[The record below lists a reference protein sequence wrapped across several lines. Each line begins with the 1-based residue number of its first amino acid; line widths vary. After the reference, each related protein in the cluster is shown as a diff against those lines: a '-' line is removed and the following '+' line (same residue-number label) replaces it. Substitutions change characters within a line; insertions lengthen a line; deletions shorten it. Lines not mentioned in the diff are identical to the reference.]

1 MATTVAPAT
10 TMRDA
15 PPRSMT
21 HLVLGWVLTLPLIF
35 YAVHGTFSFQGHTN
49 NPGGPGSLSGLA
61 EPGHDRG
68 FLGSVAI
75 PGTAYLIVLWLI
87 LMNAKRIVSQALQMK
102 MITLLALLTICSALW
117 SQDPFRSLYNGFFY
131 FIDTLFAFY
140 LVVKFDPEEIQS
152 LLMMGGG
159 SVSVLCLIM
168 VIFFPQYGVLH
179 SSHGAAWHGL
189 FGDRTQAAKCF
200 VFLLS
205 PAIIFRRKSFGYRH
219 LIYIALMS
227 LMIFMAYA
235 MTARLVLLVYIAL
248 MASISVSS
256 KFGRRSSLVVL
267 GMFLAAL
274 ALFVCIALPF
284 FPQLLAGMGKNA
296 SLTGRIPIWI
306 ALLRSIEK
314 RPLLGYGFYAFWQGL
329 KGESA
334 NAIVAVHWVFGYAHN
349 GILEICLQLG
359 LVGLAIF
366 FVTLFQ
372 AVRNAWY
379 CLRNG
384 CPPGIEWYIGLIALT
399 IMYNVDE
406 STVVWPIELLSILYL
421 VACCGLAKAA
431 RQLREIKTI
440 EAMYN

>member
-1 MATTVAPAT
+1 MATTVVPAT
-10 TMRDA
+10 TIRGT
-15 PPRSMT
+15 RSRSIP
-21 HLVLGWVLTLPLIF
+21 HLVLGWVLMVPLIF
-35 YAVHGTFSFQGHTN
+35 YAVHGTFSFQGNAN

-68 FLGSVAI
+68 LLGSVVI

-87 LMNAKRIVSQALQMK
+87 VMNAKRIVSQALQMK

-117 SQDPFRSLYNGFFY
+117 SQDPFRSAYNGVFY

-140 LVVKFDPEEIQS
+140 LVLKFDPEEIQS
-152 LLMMGGG
+152 LVMMGGV
-159 SVSVLCLIM
+159 SVSVLCLVM
-168 VIFFPQYGVLH
+168 VIFFPQYGTLH
-179 SSHGAAWHGL
+179 GGAWRGI

-205 PAIIFRRKSFGYRH
+205 PAILFRRRSSGYRH
-219 LIYIALMS
+219 IIYIALLS

-256 KFGRRSSLVVL
+256 KFGRRSSLLIL
-267 GMFLAAL
+267 GMFLAVAAL
-274 ALFVCIALPF
+274 LVCIGLPF
-284 FPQLLAGMGKNA
+284 FPRLLADMGKNA

-306 ALLRSIEK
+306 ALLRSIAK

-359 LVGLAIF
+359 LVGVAVF

-372 AVRNAWY
+372 AIRNAWF

-384 CPPGIEWYIGLIALT
+384 CSPGVEWYIGVIALT

-406 STVVWPIELLSILYL
+406 STVVWPIELLSILYV

-431 RQLREIKTI
+431 RRLREIKTI
-440 EAMYN
+440 EAMYK